1 MDRYMTNKNDEKFI
15 KNLLSFGI
23 ELDDIKLEQ
32 FHKYYELLIE
42 WNKNINL
49 TAITEYGDVLT
60 KHFLDSLAIVKAI
73 DCKRTYSL
81 IDVGTGAGFPGI
93 PIKIVFPNI
102 KVTLLDS
109 LKKRVNFLD
118 EVIKNLSLTD
128 IEAIHGRAEDFAK
141 EDKLREQYD
150 ISVSRAVANLST
162 LSELCLPYVNVN
174 GKFIAYKS
182 EKADI
187 ELIEAQNAIQ
197 ILGGGNIEKIPFLLP
212 GTEFERNII
221 VIDKIINTPSKYP
234 RKSGKPEKS
243 PLL

>member
-1 MDRYMTNKNDEKFI
+1 MTNKNDEKFI
-15 KNLLSFGI
+15 NNLLSFGI

-60 KHFLDSLAIVKAI
+60 KHFLDSLSIVKAI
-73 DCKRTYSL
+73 DCKQTVSL

-174 GKFIAYKS
+174 GKFISYKS

-187 ELIEAQNAIQ
+187 ELIEADNAIQ

-221 VIDKIINTPSKYP
+221 VIDKIMKTPSKYP

-243 PLL
+243 PL

>member
-60 KHFLDSLAIVKAI
+60 KHFLDSLSIVKAI
-73 DCKRTYSL
+73 DCKQTLSL

-174 GKFIAYKS
+174 GKFISYKS

-187 ELIEAQNAIQ
+187 ELIEADNAIQ

-221 VIDKIINTPSKYP
+221 VIDKIMKTPSKYP

-243 PLL
+243 PL

>member
-1 MDRYMTNKNDEKFI
+1 MTNRNDEIFLEK
-15 KNLLSFGI
+15 LLLFGI

-42 WNKNINL
+42 WNRNINL
-49 TAITEYGDVLT
+49 TTITEYGDVLT

-73 DCKRTYSL
+73 NCKKTISL
-81 IDVGTGAGFPGI
+81 IDIGTGAGFPGI

-109 LKKRVNFLD
+109 LKKRVNFLE
-118 EVIKNLSLTD
+118 EVIENLSLYD
-128 IEAIHGRAEDFAK
+128 IETIHGRAEDFAR
-141 EDKLREQYD
+141 EDILREKFD

-162 LSELCLPYVNVN
+162 LSELCLPYVNLN

-182 EKADI
+182 EKAAI
-187 ELIEAQNAIQ
+187 EIDEAENAIK
-197 ILGGGNIEKIPFLLP
+197 ILGGGNIRKIPFILP
-212 GTEFERNII
+212 GTEYERNII
-221 VIDKIINTPSKYP
+221 VIDKIIKTPSKYP

-243 PLL
+243 PIL

>member
-1 MDRYMTNKNDEKFI
+1 MTNKNDEKFI
-15 KNLLSFGI
+15 ENLLSFGI

-42 WNKNINL
+42 WNRSINL

-73 DCKRTYSL
+73 DCKQKTSL

-118 EVIKNLSLTD
+118 EVIKNLNLSN

-141 EDKLREQYD
+141 ENKLREQYD
-150 ISVSRAVANLST
+150 ICVSRAVANLSI
-162 LSELCLPYVNVN
+162 LSELCLPYVSVN

-182 EKADI
+182 EKAAI
-187 ELIEAQNAIQ
+187 ELIEAENAIM
-197 ILGGGNIEKIPFLLP
+197 ILGGGNIEKISFHLP
-212 GTEFERNII
+212 ETEFERNII
-221 VIDKIINTPSKYP
+221 VIDKIIQTPSKYP
-234 RKSGKPEKS
+234 RKSGKPEKN
-243 PLL
+243 PLH

>member
-1 MDRYMTNKNDEKFI
+1 MTNKNDEKFI
-15 KNLLSFGI
+15 ENLLSFGI

-42 WNKNINL
+42 WNRNINL

>member
-1 MDRYMTNKNDEKFI
+1 MTNKNDEKFI

-187 ELIEAQNAIQ
+187 ELIEAENAIQ

>member
-1 MDRYMTNKNDEKFI
+1 MTNKNDEKFI

>member
-1 MDRYMTNKNDEKFI
+1 MTNKIDEKFI
-15 KNLLSFGI
+15 ENLLSFGI

-73 DCKRTYSL
+73 DFKQTLSL

-128 IEAIHGRAEDFAK
+128 IETIHGRAEDFAK

-187 ELIEAQNAIQ
+187 ELNEAENAIQ
-197 ILGGGNIEKIPFLLP
+197 ILGGGNIEKISFLLP

-221 VIDKIINTPSKYP
+221 VIDKIVTTPSKYP
-234 RKSGKPEKS
+234 RKSGKPEKT
-243 PLL
+243 PL

>member
-1 MDRYMTNKNDEKFI
+1 MTNKNDEKFI

-234 RKSGKPEKS
+234 RKSGKPEKT

>member
-1 MDRYMTNKNDEKFI
+1 MTNKNDEKFI

-42 WNKNINL
+42 WNKIINL

>member
-1 MDRYMTNKNDEKFI
+1 MTNKNDEKFI

-60 KHFLDSLAIVKAI
+60 KHFLDSLSIVKAI
-73 DCKRTYSL
+73 DCKQTLSL

-174 GKFIAYKS
+174 GKFISYKS

-187 ELIEAQNAIQ
+187 ELIEADNAIQ

-221 VIDKIINTPSKYP
+221 VIDKIMKTPSKYP

-243 PLL
+243 PL

>member
-1 MDRYMTNKNDEKFI
+1 MTNKNDEKFI
-15 KNLLSFGI
+15 ENLLSFGI

>member
-1 MDRYMTNKNDEKFI
+1 MTNKNDEKFI
-15 KNLLSFGI
+15 ENLLSFGI

-42 WNKNINL
+42 WNRNINL

-60 KHFLDSLAIVKAI
+60 KHFLDSLAIVKTI
-73 DCKRTYSL
+73 DCKRTLSL